1 MIKELTEEARGFFHS
16 FFVEKYLTVFDVC
29 NSNDS
34 ALETSWKQLLVLLLK
49 SFWYD

>member
-29 NSNDS
+29 NLNDS
-34 ALETSWKQLLVLLLK
+34 AFHQS
-49 SFWYD
+49 